1 MASKNT
7 MSDRNLVSK
16 GTSSD
21 DNPTPGFVL
30 KELVNSTFAGP
41 KNCKDLVGLLVPR
54 LKKSDPNI
62 KLKALKIINYLIVN
76 GRVDF
81 QKEMSAHHQLI
92 KDCLSF
98 TGPLDPL
105 KGDAVYVAIQ
115 TTAKETIDNLFNET
129 LRNRTNFTRP
139 VDSFAGASVSSQPQ
153 PGMQGIGGGSRA
165 PAAPKD
171 DWLSRAKGTFG
182 GNPAAPAQPA
192 QPALAAPGPFGQPQ
206 PTQPQPTGR
215 YGAAPAQ
222 PAMAAP
228 AQPAQPAQQA
238 RAGGMFARKPAA
250 APAPVPAAPAYQP
263 PVIKAGTAVTDG
275 SYERKLVEE
284 LCTPQGMRPE
294 PPKDKLARFA
304 GACQTLD
311 AAVVGP
317 ILLGKLSD
325 KNWKVVMKA
334 LYTIQEILNTPN
346 TDGFK
351 AYFKENTEEL
361 QALGS
366 YNHPMVKKMAG
377 TVFDRVSRCR
387 LGAEGEEEEE
397 PEESF
402 AAAPAPVAAAAPADF
417 DFFGAAPAPAQPAAA
432 PAPVPAAPASS
443 DPFGF
448 NATSID
454 DAFSGLSAQPAPA
467 AAPAAAPV
475 SNDPFGFNAVSSI
488 DDAFSGLS
496 AQPAAQ
502 APARQTMQQPQ
513 QASFDFFGTPAQPQQ
528 PAMNYGMPAQ
538 QPQQPAMN
546 YGMPA
551 QQPAMNYGMPAQQP
565 QQPAMNYGMPAQQP
579 QQQASTM
586 NFDFFGM

>member
-1 MASKNT
+1 
-7 MSDRNLVSK
+7 
-16 GTSSD
+16 
-21 DNPTPGFVL
+21 
-30 KELVNSTFAGP
+30 
-41 KNCKDLVGLLVPR
+41 
-54 LKKSDPNI
+54 
-62 KLKALKIINYLIVN
+62 
-76 GRVDF
+76 
-81 QKEMSAHHQLI
+81 MSAHHQLI

-115 TTAKETIDNLFNET
+115 STAKETIDNLFNET

-192 QPALAAPGPFGQPQ
+192 QPAAAGPFGQPQ
-206 PTQPQPTGR
+206 PQAQQPQPTGR
-215 YGAAPAQ
+215 YGAPQPAAQPAQ
-222 PAMAAP
+222 PAP
-228 AQPAQPAQQA
+228 AQPAQPAQPA

-250 APAPVPAAPAYQP
+250 APAPVAAAPAYQP
-263 PVIKAGTAVTDG
+263 PVIKAGSAVTDG

-311 AAVVGP
+311 ATVVGP
-317 ILLGKLSD
+317 ILLGKLAD

-351 AYFKENTEEL
+351 AYFKENTEEI

-377 TVFDRVSRCR
+377 AVFDRVSRCH
-387 LGAEGEEEEE
+387 LGDEGEDEEE
-397 PEESF
+397 PEQSF
-402 AAAPAPVAAAAPADF
+402 AAAPAPAPVAAAPADF
-417 DFFGAAPAPAQPAAA
+417 GTRCFPCNSLADFFGAAPAPAPAAAAA
-432 PAPVPAAPASS
+432 PAPVPAAAPVSN

-454 DAFSGLSAQPAPA
+454 DAFSGLSAQPAAPA
-467 AAPAAAPV
+467 PVAAPAN
-475 SNDPFGFNAVSSI
+475 NDPFGFNAVSSI

-496 AQPAAQ
+496 AQTAAPAP
-502 APARQTMQQPQ
+502 APARQPAPQPQ
-513 QASFDFFGTPAQPQQ
+513 QPSFDFFGAPAQPQ
-528 PAMNYGMPAQ
+528 P
-538 QPQQPAMN
+538 QPQPQPAMN

-551 QQPAMNYGMPAQQP
+551 QQPATNSGRPAQQP
-565 QQPAMNYGMPAQQP
+565 QQPQPAMNFGMPAPQP